1 MVTKE
6 KEKDYK
12 NFDEFDFIDENSTI
26 LDFGANVGDVTHY
39 LYNKFKSNI
48 YCYEPNI
55 SCFNFLKERF
65 AGNKKIRIY
74 NLGVS
79 NFTGSADLYF
89 HKNSKGTNDIHYFE
103 GASYRIEKDNLD
115 FKKKLATQVI
125 SIEDILKNFTNI
137 DLIKID
143 IEGSEYLIMPEIIKN
158 IDKIKKVVCETHGNP
173 QKLKY
178 FKNEKN
184 QIQIR
189 SKNNKFSHEYNKLI
203 SELKY
208 RKLYGSWFIEW
219 H

>member
-1 MVTKE
+1 MFCKIN
-6 KEKDYK
+6 KK
-12 NFDEFDFIDENSTI
+12 FNSK
-26 LDFGANVGDVTHY
+26 F
-39 LYNKFKSNI
+39 NKF
-48 YCYEPNI
+48 P
-55 SCFNFLKERF
+55 
-65 AGNKKIRIY
+65 
-74 NLGVS
+74 
-79 NFTGSADLYF
+79 
-89 HKNSKGTNDIHYFE
+89 
-103 GASYRIEKDNLD
+103 
-115 FKKKLATQVI
+115 
-125 SIEDILKNFTNI
+125 
-137 DLIKID
+137 
-143 IEGSEYLIMPEIIKN
+143 YLIIDDALPEINKN